1 MSILSMEH
9 VDYSYEKMNKKVLRD
24 VSMEFE
30 EGTMYAIMGNSGEG
44 KSTMLGLLAGL
55 DSPSKGVCEK

>member
-30 EGTMYAIMGNSGEG
+30 EGTTTQIGRASCRER
-44 KSTMLGLLAGL
+44 
-55 DSPSKGVCEK
+55 V

>member
-30 EGTMYAIMGNSGEG
+30 EGTMYAIVGNSGEG
-44 KSTMLGLLAGL
+44 TSTML
-55 DSPSKGVCEK
+55 